1 MRPALLVSVSKGK
14 TWKTQTLNT
23 CCVTPKSCLYL
34 YFEPL
39 LFIHT
44 KAIYNYNYSYFV
56 CVDVYTYIYIYIYIY
71 IYTYIYIYI
80 YSIHDTLEWMFYVGV
95 PLSIFYKILSKF
107 TQPPCCLSH
116 VIASKIIV
124 LLSRV
129 VYCLIRNI
137 LHSNYDYLHSLLL
150 FSLLLFL
157 F

>member
-1 MRPALLVSVSKGK
+1 MRPALHISVSKGK
-14 TWKTQTLNT
+14 TWKIQTLNT

-56 CVDVYTYIYIYIYIY
+56 
-71 IYTYIYIYI
+71 YIYIYI

-95 PLSIFYKILSKF
+95 PLSIFYTLLSKF
-107 TQPPCCLSH
+107 TQLPCCLSH

-129 VYCLIRNI
+129 VHCLIRNI